1 MNNRLAEIFKNN
13 YGDIFAVIYNK
24 TKNKHLSHEIIQR
37 TFFKL
42 LNSKSKPKDTKLL
55 SYVIVAAGTTLLDH
69 YRSLKTRRK
78 NLDDNRYDEN
88 ILDMV
93 DNNLSI
99 EDVIVLDDNNKLIKK
114 LIDSLLQE
122 QKDIII
128 YRYYKYMTFKQ
139 IAKKTNVSINTAL
152 GRHRYAINNLKKLT
166 HGLDINNFR

>member
-55 SYVIVAAGTTLLDH
+55 SYVIVAAGTTLLDY

>member
-13 YGDIFAVIYNK
+13 YGDIFGVIYNK
-24 TKNKHLSHEIIQR
+24 TKNKHLSHEIIQK
-37 TFFKL
+37 TFLKL

-55 SYVIVAAGTTLLDH
+55 SYIIVAASTTLLDH

>member
-24 TKNKHLSHEIIQR
+24 TNNKHLSHEIIQR